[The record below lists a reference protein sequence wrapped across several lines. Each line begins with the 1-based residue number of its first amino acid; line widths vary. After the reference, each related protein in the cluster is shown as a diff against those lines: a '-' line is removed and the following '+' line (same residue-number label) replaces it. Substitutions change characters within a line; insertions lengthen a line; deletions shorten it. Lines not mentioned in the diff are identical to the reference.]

1 MVVLLAMPAALPQ
14 AIECCGQKL
23 LWKHALIILAM
34 SSSTATCLETVF
46 LDCKGGHLMQHCLDE
61 YQELVIV
68 PAGQLSSLRN
78 WQPPPTGIHQ
88 SQ

>member
-1 MVVLLAMPAALPQ
+1 MLLAMPAALPQ

-23 LWKHALIILAM
+23 LWKHALLILAM
-34 SSSTATCLETVF
+34 SSLTATGLETVF
-46 LDCKGGHLMQHCLDE
+46 LDCKGGHLIQHCLDE

-68 PAGQLSSLRN
+68 PAGQLGSLRN
-78 WQPPPTGIHQ
+78 WQQPLTGIRQ